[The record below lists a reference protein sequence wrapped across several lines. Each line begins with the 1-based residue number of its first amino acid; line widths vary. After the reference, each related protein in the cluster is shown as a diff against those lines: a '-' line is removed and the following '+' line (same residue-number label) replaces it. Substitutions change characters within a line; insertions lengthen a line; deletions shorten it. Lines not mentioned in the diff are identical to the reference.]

1 MSLLLSVGIKLL
13 RVKKLRYISRVV
25 LEVMKRAEVIE
36 VLEVLPR
43 LRPGKLTNQI
53 ARIRR

>member
-43 LRPGKLTNQI
+43 LRLGKLTNQI